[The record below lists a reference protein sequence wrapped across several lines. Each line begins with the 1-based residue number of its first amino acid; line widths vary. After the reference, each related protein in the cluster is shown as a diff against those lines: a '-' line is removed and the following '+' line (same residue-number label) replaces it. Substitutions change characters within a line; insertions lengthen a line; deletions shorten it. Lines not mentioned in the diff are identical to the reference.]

1 VVIEKAKECRLIS
14 AYKLFSRSVLCGEKF
29 MSQTVE
35 TRVVGVDLKSGVIT
49 VEYLTR
55 ITTTVTTTVTV
66 TRTKT
71 LTAVVATAVTRV
83 YTHSLTTV
91 TTVISTNTTLTVIE
105 GGESV
110 APVATAGSATPQP
123 SPAQAFVPPP
133 LQMPSKSPEAKPQ
146 PIPPRLPV

>member
-1 VVIEKAKECRLIS
+1 
-14 AYKLFSRSVLCGEKF
+14 

-35 TRVVGVDLKSGVIT
+35 TRVVGVDLKNGVIT

-83 YTHSLTTV
+83 YTHPLTTV
-91 TTVISTNTTLTVIE
+91 TTVVPTNTTLTVVE
-105 GGESV
+105 GEESGSAQPASAQPATAQGAGL
-110 APVATAGSATPQP
+110 APVRVGGARAVAGKTTAPV
-123 SPAQAFVPPP
+123 PA
-133 LQMPSKSPEAKPQ
+133 
-146 PIPPRLPV
+146 

>member
-1 VVIEKAKECRLIS
+1 
-14 AYKLFSRSVLCGEKF
+14 VLCGEVLV
-29 MSQTVE
+29 SQTVE
-35 TRVVGVDLKSGVIT
+35 TRVVGIDLERGVIT

-83 YTHSLTTV
+83 YTHPLTTV
-91 TTVISTNTTLTVIE
+91 TTVVPTNTTLTVIE

-110 APVATAGSATPQP
+110 SAQPAQPATAQGAGLAPVRVGGAGAVARERTAP
-123 SPAQAFVPPP
+123 VPT
-133 LQMPSKSPEAKPQ
+133 
-146 PIPPRLPV
+146 